1 MRMLYKCTLLLTLFQ
16 CCRIVQQTTRQDD
29 VDREKSDL
37 SAVELLSSYKA
48 QLMMVEARLKEVS
61 AAELCRLIIVS
72 WRPFQEH
79 SRFHELTLPSGYIL
93 STLPR

>member
-79 SRFHELTLPSGYIL
+79 SRIHELTVPSGYIL